1 MCVPMYC
8 TGKKRDLLKSKQQ
21 GTVEKDFLSCRLHI
35 ETDYRNFQLIHIK
48 ISKFLKER
56 LMYYSVHLVDRS
68 AQTVAAI

>member
-1 MCVPMYC
+1 MSVPMYC

-48 ISKFLKER
+48 ISKFLKQ
-56 LMYYSVHLVDRS
+56 LWLFRS
-68 AQTVAAI
+68 IRYKI